1 MIQEPTN
8 TNLRIPISKEE
19 LPTYLQFPLA
29 STLIPVI
36 LKIAQLGLMI
46 QSLSLVQTA
55 PSAVTFGTEGRR
67 EALSFSQAIRKSFGH

>member
-36 LKIAQLGLMI
+36 LKIAQLGLI
-46 QSLSLVQTA
+46 QILSLVQRA

-67 EALSFSQAIRKSFGH
+67 EALSFSQAIRK